1 MIVCVQ
7 YYHWT
12 VIPSNVPTRP
22 STCTHGRK
30 RLRVFVCLG
39 CACLASPTQWGVMI
53 CESPS
58 ARNNPQWQCLYY
70 NRLQMFAHSTV
81 HTKTNNMAL
90 TKPYKRWGVYTVPTL
105 YFKCCYV
112 IAIVI
117 HKGVPSCYQSTNGFL
132 GSGSHS
138 FDQIRARKHLT
149 KDKTSSSP

>member
-30 RLRVFVCLG
+30 RLKVFVCLG

-58 ARNNPQWQCLYY
+58 ARNNPQWQCLSY

-90 TKPYKRWGVYTVPTL
+90 TKPYKRWGVYSSHFIFQVLLCYCDCHPQGGAIMLPVYKRLSGLRLTL
-105 YFKCCYV
+105 IWPNTCK
-112 IAIVI
+112 
-117 HKGVPSCYQSTNGFL
+117 
-132 GSGSHS
+132 
-138 FDQIRARKHLT
+138 
-149 KDKTSSSP
+149 KTSD